1 MQKHRFNLDDFART
15 GVECSLAKT
24 TLFFSHMSWMRG
36 NLNKHQLEPWAHSTL
51 AELVTPDAG

>member
-1 MQKHRFNLDDFART
+1 MQPCKDNPFL
-15 GVECSLAKT
+15 
-24 TLFFSHMSWMRG
+24 FSHVLDAG